1 MANDVINE
9 IIFRNVDQDARNRIL
24 EKVRNADGEI
34 DFEILLPRP
43 LNIWCGDVSSKHNK
57 AFPGTGLDWSTTNW
71 GTKWNAYGLDK
82 EYKSIE
88 EGDDSLT
95 LRFQTAWS
103 PPMGWIVALFNF
115 FKLPF
120 EHNYLTEG
128 SDRGVSANFDFAAL
142 SWFRSGYYREA
153 WSERPADDELQKH
166 IHKMLWGVESLPR
179 RTGAPLPPRAD
190 RGDGSPDCGGCS
202 C

>member
-1 MANDVINE
+1 MPNDVMNE
-9 IIFRNVDQDARNRIL
+9 IIFRNVNQETRNRIL

-43 LNIWCGDVSSKHNK
+43 LNIWCGDVSLNISRGGVSSMREKV
-57 AFPGTGLDWSTTNW
+57 FPETGLAWSTRNW
-71 GTKWNAYGLDK
+71 GTKWNAYGLDDGGK
-82 EYKSIE
+82 YKSIE

-120 EHNYLTEG
+120 EHNYLNEG
-128 SDRGVSANFDFAAL
+128 SDRGVSAHFDYAAL
-142 SWFRSGYYREA
+142 RGSHDREA
-153 WSERPADDELQKH
+153 WSEKPADDELQKH
-166 IHKMLWGVESLPR
+166 LHKMLFGVESFPEEE
-179 RTGAPLPPRAD
+179 D
-190 RGDGSPDCGGCS
+190 
-202 C
+202 